1 VGILVRGVAGQKVEH
16 QVGDGLGDWR
26 ELALRDGG
34 EVTGCCPC
42 RAVPELEAEDG
53 VDLMWVEWR
62 RRGMRWLPREDGP
75 TVGGGGLREETTGR
89 FPCRAVPELEEEDGV
104 DLIREEWSRRGDA
117 VAAEGGRRW
126 EEAD

>member
-1 VGILVRGVAGQKVEH
+1 VAGQKVEH
-16 QVGDGLGDWR
+16 QVGAGLGDWR

-53 VDLMWVEWR
+53 VDLIWVEWR
-62 RRGMRWLPREDGP
+62 RRGDAVAAEGGRPDR
-75 TVGGGGLREETTGR
+75 GGGGLREETTGR

-104 DLIREEWSRRGDA
+104 DLIREE
-117 VAAEGGRRW
+117 
-126 EEAD
+126 